1 MTGLNTWTRFRA
13 IRARRSRRISSSLLP
28 ENMGPHTTSIQPILP
43 VIKSMING
51 EPLYAD
57 AAAGT
62 VFANHHG
69 ILNRLGIAFDG
80 DGGNRVVGRS
90 LGQAREARA
99 ELVLRE
105 FHSLAGRE
113 QL

>member
-28 ENMGPHTTSIQPILP
+28 ENMGPQTTSIQTILP

-69 ILNRLGIAFDG
+69 ILKRLGIAFDG
-80 DGGNRVVGRS
+80 DGGHGAVRRGRR
-90 LGQAREARA
+90 QAREARA
-99 ELVLRE
+99 ELVLRK
-105 FHSLAGRE
+105 FH
-113 QL
+113 